1 MAAGRNLCGK
11 SGQGVRGGGKLRLKI
26 GKIYHKPLF
35 PETQEESGNFSEFF
49 RYVQLLCILY
59 YVNMRNG
66 TLRFSVKTQHL
77 VPKRAAASKC

>member
-1 MAAGRNLCGK
+1 MTAERNLCGK
-11 SGQGVRGGGKLRLKI
+11 SGRGVHSGGKLRLKI

-59 YVNMRNG
+59 YVNYRNKMP
-66 TLRFSVKTQHL
+66 RFGVQTQHL
-77 VPKRAAASKC
+77 VSKKAAASKC